1 MIFLNNV
8 LPTWFLL
15 FFPLIHLFLLLSP
28 CATCCRG
35 DKASLI
41 VNYWCRIF
49 KFAWFFK
56 SYYIKPYI
64 HFHVSNK
71 FKRKNFS
78 TCGNYCKYQYIFW
91 MKTQETF
98 DRTLTPLSPSTNK
111 LLASCFVWKRLIIL
125 FFTVFKPGVYWLY
138 LIVYHTMLSTCKRT
152 TTIYCF
158 VAC

>member
-1 MIFLNNV
+1 MFYL
-8 LPTWFLL
+8 LDSCCFFLL
-15 FFPLIHLFLLLSP
+15 FIYFYFYPHVQLVVEGIKHHLLW
-28 CATCCRG
+28 
-35 DKASLI
+35 
-41 VNYWCRIF
+41 NYWCRIF

-56 SYYIKPYI
+56 SYYVKPYI

-138 LIVYHTMLSTCKRT
+138 LIVYHTMLSTCKRK